1 MMYSIDSLT
10 LISGIDVPIP
20 EIGVNIH
27 QPTIREIAYIG
38 EKSFYEAAQTII
50 IQKED
55 FINRLENIT
64 QEDKTALSQ
73 MSNFEI
79 FLKLVEANPLS
90 NTKVQM
96 LLSLLFPDFNSSIE
110 ERFIFLVNP
119 KEQKNILINDN
130 NFEILQEVIT
140 TILCLQSGNTKEEF
154 NPQGDRAREI
164 AEKIK
169 RGRERAA
176 RLKGEKRQQSSFLSK
191 YISGLGIGT
200 NTLNIH
206 NVLDLTLYKLLNQ
219 LERYG
224 LYTQYNI
231 SIQAKMAGAKDVEDV
246 DWLKDIENK
255 KEVEHK

>member
-1 MMYSIDSLT
+1 MYSIDSLT

-27 QPTIREIAYIG
+27 QPTIREIAFIG

-55 FINRLENIT
+55 FINGLENIT
-64 QEDKTALSQ
+64 QEDKIALSQ

-119 KEQKNILINDN
+119 KEHKNILINDS
-130 NFEILQEVIT
+130 NFEILQEVIS

-176 RLKGEKRQQSSFLSK
+176 RLKGEKRQQSRFLSK

-206 NVLDLTLYKLLNQ
+206 NVLDLTLYQLLNQ

-255 KEVEHK
+255 

>member
-55 FINRLENIT
+55 FINGLENIA
-64 QEDKTALSQ
+64 QEDKIALSQ

-90 NTKVQM
+90 STKVQM

-119 KEQKNILINDN
+119 KEQKSILINDST
-130 NFEILQEVIT
+130 FEILQEVIT

-176 RLKGEKRQQSSFLSK
+176 RLKGEKKQQSSFLSK

-206 NVLDLTLYKLLNQ
+206 NVLDLTLYQLLNQ

-255 KEVEHK
+255 

>member
-38 EKSFYEAAQTII
+38 EKSFYEAAQTMI

-55 FINRLENIT
+55 FINGLENIA
-64 QEDKTALSQ
+64 QEDKIALSQ

-90 NTKVQM
+90 STKVQM

-110 ERFIFLVNP
+110 ERFIYLVNP
-119 KEQKNILINDN
+119 KEQKNILINDST
-130 NFEILQEVIT
+130 FEILQEVIT

-176 RLKGEKRQQSSFLSK
+176 RLKGEKEQQSNFLSK

-206 NVLDLTLYKLLNQ
+206 NVLDLTLYQLLNQ

-255 KEVEHK
+255 

>member
-55 FINRLENIT
+55 FINGLENIT
-64 QEDKTALSQ
+64 QEDKIALSQ

-79 FLKLVEANPLS
+79 FLKLIEANSLS
-90 NTKVQM
+90 STKVQM

-119 KEQKNILINDN
+119 KEQKNILINDS

-176 RLKGEKRQQSSFLSK
+176 RLKGEKRQQSNFLSK

-206 NVLDLTLYKLLNQ
+206 NVLDLTLYQLLNQ

-255 KEVEHK
+255 

>member
-50 IQKED
+50 IQKKD
-55 FINRLENIT
+55 FINGLENIT

-90 NTKVQM
+90 STKVQM

-119 KEQKNILINDN
+119 KEQKNIQINDS
-130 NFEILQEVIT
+130 NFEILQEIIT

-176 RLKGEKRQQSSFLSK
+176 RLKGEKRQQSNFLSK

-206 NVLDLTLYKLLNQ
+206 NVLDLTLYQLLNQ

-255 KEVEHK
+255 

>member
-10 LISGIDVPIP
+10 LISGIDIPIP

-38 EKSFYEAAQTII
+38 EKSFYEAAQTMI
-50 IQKED
+50 IQKEG
-55 FINRLENIT
+55 FINGLENIT
-64 QEDKTALSQ
+64 QEDKIALSQ

-90 NTKVQM
+90 STKVQM

-119 KEQKNILINDN
+119 KEQKSILINDS

-206 NVLDLTLYKLLNQ
+206 NVLDLTLYQLLNQ

-255 KEVEHK
+255 

>member
-50 IQKED
+50 IQKKD
-55 FINRLENIT
+55 FINGLENIT
-64 QEDKTALSQ
+64 QEDKIALSQ

-90 NTKVQM
+90 STKVQM

-119 KEQKNILINDN
+119 KEQKNILINDS
-130 NFEILQEVIT
+130 NFEILQEIIT

-206 NVLDLTLYKLLNQ
+206 NVLDLTLYQLLNQ

-255 KEVEHK
+255 

>member
-1 MMYSIDSLT
+1 MYSIDSLT

-55 FINRLENIT
+55 FINGLENIT
-64 QEDKTALSQ
+64 QEDKIALSQ

-119 KEQKNILINDN
+119 KEQKNILINDS

-206 NVLDLTLYKLLNQ
+206 NVLDLTLYQLLNQ

-231 SIQAKMAGAKDVEDV
+231 SIQAKMAGAEDVEDV

-255 KEVEHK
+255 

>member
-90 NTKVQM
+90 STKVQM

-119 KEQKNILINDN
+119 KEQKNILINDS
-130 NFEILQEVIT
+130 NFEILQEIIT

-206 NVLDLTLYKLLNQ
+206 NVLDLTLYQLLNQ

-255 KEVEHK
+255 

>member
-38 EKSFYEAAQTII
+38 EKSFYEAAQTIWLI
-50 IQKED
+50 LFFQWKKKD
-55 FINRLENIT
+55 FINGLENIT
-64 QEDKTALSQ
+64 QEDKTALSL

-90 NTKVQM
+90 STKVQM

-110 ERFIFLVNP
+110 ERFIYLVNP
-119 KEQKNILINDN
+119 KEQKSILINDST
-130 NFEILQEVIT
+130 FEILQEVII

-176 RLKGEKRQQSSFLSK
+176 RLKGEKKQQSNFLSK

-206 NVLDLTLYKLLNQ
+206 NVLDLTLYQLLNQ

-255 KEVEHK
+255 

>member
-1 MMYSIDSLT
+1 MYSIDSLT

-55 FINRLENIT
+55 FINGLENIT

-119 KEQKNILINDN
+119 KEQKNILINDS

-206 NVLDLTLYKLLNQ
+206 NVLDLTLYQLLNQ

-255 KEVEHK
+255 

>member
-55 FINRLENIT
+55 FINGLENIT
-64 QEDKTALSQ
+64 QEDKTALSL

-90 NTKVQM
+90 STKVQM

-110 ERFIFLVNP
+110 ERFIYLVNP
-119 KEQKNILINDN
+119 KEQKNILINDST
-130 NFEILQEVIT
+130 FEILQEVIT

-176 RLKGEKRQQSSFLSK
+176 RLKGEKKQQSNFLSK

-206 NVLDLTLYKLLNQ
+206 NVLDLTLYQLLNQ

-255 KEVEHK
+255 

>member
-38 EKSFYEAAQTII
+38 EKSFYEAAQTMI

-55 FINRLENIT
+55 FINGLENIA
-64 QEDKTALSQ
+64 QEDKIALSQ

-90 NTKVQM
+90 STKVQM

-110 ERFIFLVNP
+110 ERFIYLVNP
-119 KEQKNILINDN
+119 KEQKSILINDST
-130 NFEILQEVIT
+130 FEILQEVIT

-176 RLKGEKRQQSSFLSK
+176 RLKGEKEQQSNFLSK

-206 NVLDLTLYKLLNQ
+206 NVLDLTLYQLLNQ

-255 KEVEHK
+255 

>member
-1 MMYSIDSLT
+1 MYNIDSLT

-55 FINRLENIT
+55 FINGLENIT

-79 FLKLVEANPLS
+79 FLKLIEANPLS

-119 KEQKNILINDN
+119 KEQKNILINDS

-176 RLKGEKRQQSSFLSK
+176 RLKGEKRQQSNFLSK

-206 NVLDLTLYKLLNQ
+206 NVLDLTLYQLLNQ

-255 KEVEHK
+255 

>member
-1 MMYSIDSLT
+1 MYSIDSLT

-55 FINRLENIT
+55 FINGLENIT

-119 KEQKNILINDN
+119 KEQKNILINDS
-130 NFEILQEVIT
+130 NFEILQEIIT

-206 NVLDLTLYKLLNQ
+206 NVLDLTIYQLLNQ

-255 KEVEHK
+255 

>member
-38 EKSFYEAAQTII
+38 EKSFYEAAQTVI

-55 FINRLENIT
+55 FINGLENIT

-119 KEQKNILINDN
+119 KEQKNILINDSS
-130 NFEILQEVIT
+130 FEILQEVIT

-176 RLKGEKRQQSSFLSK
+176 RLKGEKRQQSNFLSK

-206 NVLDLTLYKLLNQ
+206 NVLDLTLYQLLNQ

-255 KEVEHK
+255 

>member
-50 IQKED
+50 IQKKD
-55 FINRLENIT
+55 FINGLENIT

-90 NTKVQM
+90 STKVQM

-119 KEQKNILINDN
+119 KEQKNILINDS
-130 NFEILQEVIT
+130 NFEILQEIIT

-176 RLKGEKRQQSSFLSK
+176 RLKGEKRQQSNFLSK

-206 NVLDLTLYKLLNQ
+206 NVLDLTLYQLLNQ

-255 KEVEHK
+255 

>member
-55 FINRLENIT
+55 FINGLENIT

-119 KEQKNILINDN
+119 KEQKNILINDS
-130 NFEILQEVIT
+130 NFEILQEIIT

-206 NVLDLTLYKLLNQ
+206 NVLDLTLYQLLNQ

-255 KEVEHK
+255 

>member
-10 LISGIDVPIP
+10 LISGIDIPIP

-50 IQKED
+50 VKKEN
-55 FINRLENIT
+55 FINGLENT
-64 QEDKTALSQ
+64 TEEDKIALSQ

-90 NTKVQM
+90 STKVQM

-119 KEQKNILINDN
+119 KEQKNILINDST
-130 NFEILQEVIT
+130 FEILQEVIT

-176 RLKGEKRQQSSFLSK
+176 RLKGEKNQQSNFLSK

-206 NVLDLTLYKLLNQ
+206 NVLDLTLYQLLNQ

-231 SIQAKMAGAKDVEDV
+231 SIQAKMAGAEGVEDV

-255 KEVEHK
+255 

>member
-55 FINRLENIT
+55 FINGLENIT
-64 QEDKTALSQ
+64 QEDKIALSQ

-119 KEQKNILINDN
+119 KEQKNILINDSS
-130 NFEILQEVIT
+130 FEILQEVIT

-206 NVLDLTLYKLLNQ
+206 NVLDLTLYQLLNQ

-255 KEVEHK
+255 

>member
-38 EKSFYEAAQTII
+38 EKSFYEAAQTMI

-55 FINRLENIT
+55 FINGLENIT
-64 QEDKTALSQ
+64 QEDKIALSQ

-90 NTKVQM
+90 STKVQM

-119 KEQKNILINDN
+119 KEQKNILINDST
-130 NFEILQEVIT
+130 FEILQEVIT

-176 RLKGEKRQQSSFLSK
+176 RLKGEKKQQSNFLSK

-206 NVLDLTLYKLLNQ
+206 NVLDLTLYQLLNQ

-255 KEVEHK
+255 

>member
-55 FINRLENIT
+55 FINGLENIT
-64 QEDKTALSQ
+64 QEDKIALSQ

-191 YISGLGIGT
+191 YISGLGIET

-206 NVLDLTLYKLLNQ
+206 NVLDLTLYQLLNQ

-255 KEVEHK
+255 

>member
-38 EKSFYEAAQTII
+38 EKSFYEAAQTMI
-50 IQKED
+50 IQKKD
-55 FINRLENIT
+55 FINGLENIT

-90 NTKVQM
+90 STKVQM

-119 KEQKNILINDN
+119 KEQKNILINDS

-191 YISGLGIGT
+191 YISSLGIGT

-206 NVLDLTLYKLLNQ
+206 NVLDLTLYQLLNQ

-255 KEVEHK
+255 

>member
-38 EKSFYEAAQTII
+38 EKSFYEAAQTMI

-55 FINRLENIT
+55 FINGLENIA
-64 QEDKTALSQ
+64 QEDKIALSQ

-90 NTKVQM
+90 STKVQM

-119 KEQKNILINDN
+119 KEQKSILINDST
-130 NFEILQEVIT
+130 FEILQEVIT

-176 RLKGEKRQQSSFLSK
+176 RLKGEKEQQSNFLSK

-206 NVLDLTLYKLLNQ
+206 NVLDLTLYQLLNQ

-255 KEVEHK
+255 

>member
-1 MMYSIDSLT
+1 MYSIDSLT

-38 EKSFYEAAQTII
+38 EKSFYEAAQTVI

-55 FINRLENIT
+55 FINGLENIT
-64 QEDKTALSQ
+64 QEDKIALSQ

-90 NTKVQM
+90 STKVQM

-119 KEQKNILINDN
+119 KEQKNILINDS

-176 RLKGEKRQQSSFLSK
+176 RLKGEKRQQSNFLSK

-206 NVLDLTLYKLLNQ
+206 NVLDLTLYQLLNQ

-255 KEVEHK
+255 

>member
-64 QEDKTALSQ
+64 QEDKTALSL

-90 NTKVQM
+90 STKVQM

-110 ERFIFLVNP
+110 ERFIYLVNP
-119 KEQKNILINDN
+119 KEQKSILINDST
-130 NFEILQEVIT
+130 FEILQEVIT

-176 RLKGEKRQQSSFLSK
+176 RLKGEKKQQSSFLSK

-206 NVLDLTLYKLLNQ
+206 NVLDLTLYQLLNQ

-255 KEVEHK
+255 

>member
-55 FINRLENIT
+55 FINGLENIT
-64 QEDKTALSQ
+64 QEDKIALSQ

-119 KEQKNILINDN
+119 KEQKNILINDS

-206 NVLDLTLYKLLNQ
+206 NVLDLTLYQLLNQ

-255 KEVEHK
+255 

>member
-1 MMYSIDSLT
+1 
-10 LISGIDVPIP
+10 
-20 EIGVNIH
+20 
-27 QPTIREIAYIG
+27 
-38 EKSFYEAAQTII
+38 
-50 IQKED
+50 
-55 FINRLENIT
+55 
-64 QEDKTALSQ
+64 

-90 NTKVQM
+90 STKVQM

-110 ERFIFLVNP
+110 ERFIYLVNP
-119 KEQKNILINDN
+119 KEQKSILINDST
-130 NFEILQEVIT
+130 FEILQEVIT

-176 RLKGEKRQQSSFLSK
+176 RLKGEKKQPSNFLSK

-206 NVLDLTLYKLLNQ
+206 NVLDLTLYQLLNQ

-255 KEVEHK
+255 

>member
-1 MMYSIDSLT
+1 MYSIDSLT

-55 FINRLENIT
+55 FINGLENIT
-64 QEDKTALSQ
+64 QEDKIALSQ

-90 NTKVQM
+90 STKVQM

-119 KEQKNILINDN
+119 KEQKNILINDS

-176 RLKGEKRQQSSFLSK
+176 RLKGEKRQQSNFLSK

-206 NVLDLTLYKLLNQ
+206 NVLDLTLYQLLNQ

-255 KEVEHK
+255 

>member
-38 EKSFYEAAQTII
+38 EKSFYEAAQTMI

-55 FINRLENIT
+55 FINGLENIT

-119 KEQKNILINDN
+119 KEQKNILINDS

-206 NVLDLTLYKLLNQ
+206 NVLDLTIYQLLNQ

-255 KEVEHK
+255 

>member
-38 EKSFYEAAQTII
+38 EKSFYEAAQTVI

-55 FINRLENIT
+55 FINGLENIT
-64 QEDKTALSQ
+64 QEDKIALSQ

-119 KEQKNILINDN
+119 KEQKNILINDS

-206 NVLDLTLYKLLNQ
+206 NVLDLTLYQLLNQ

-231 SIQAKMAGAKDVEDV
+231 SIQAKMAGAEDVEDV

-255 KEVEHK
+255 

>member
-55 FINRLENIT
+55 FINGLENIT

-90 NTKVQM
+90 STKVQM

-119 KEQKNILINDN
+119 KEQKNILINDS
-130 NFEILQEVIT
+130 NFEILQEIIT

-206 NVLDLTLYKLLNQ
+206 NVLDLTLYQLLNQ

-255 KEVEHK
+255 

>member
-55 FINRLENIT
+55 FINGLENIT
-64 QEDKTALSQ
+64 QEDKIALSQ

-119 KEQKNILINDN
+119 KEQKNILINDSS
-130 NFEILQEVIT
+130 FEILQEVIT

-176 RLKGEKRQQSSFLSK
+176 RLKGEKRQQSNFLSK

-206 NVLDLTLYKLLNQ
+206 NVLDLTLYQLLNQ

-255 KEVEHK
+255 

>member
-1 MMYSIDSLT
+1 MYNIDSLT

-50 IQKED
+50 IQKEN
-55 FINRLENIT
+55 FINGLENIT

-79 FLKLVEANPLS
+79 FLKLIEANPLS

-119 KEQKNILINDN
+119 KEQKNMLINDS

-176 RLKGEKRQQSSFLSK
+176 RLKGEKRQQSNFLSK

-206 NVLDLTLYKLLNQ
+206 NVLDLTLYQLLNQ

-255 KEVEHK
+255 

>member
-50 IQKED
+50 IQKKD
-55 FINRLENIT
+55 FINGLENIT

-79 FLKLVEANPLS
+79 FLKLIEASSLS
-90 NTKVQM
+90 STKVQM

-119 KEQKNILINDN
+119 KEQKNILINDS

-206 NVLDLTLYKLLNQ
+206 NVLDLTLYQLLNQ

-255 KEVEHK
+255 

>member
-50 IQKED
+50 IQKEN
-55 FINRLENIT
+55 FINGLENIT
-64 QEDKTALSQ
+64 QEDKIALSQ

-90 NTKVQM
+90 STKVQM

-119 KEQKNILINDN
+119 KEQKNILINDS

-176 RLKGEKRQQSSFLSK
+176 RLKGEKRQQSNFLSK

-206 NVLDLTLYKLLNQ
+206 NVLDLTLYQLLNQ

-231 SIQAKMAGAKDVEDV
+231 SIQAKMAGAEGVEDV

-255 KEVEHK
+255 

>member
-55 FINRLENIT
+55 FINGLENIT

-119 KEQKNILINDN
+119 KEQKNILINDS

-176 RLKGEKRQQSSFLSK
+176 RLKGEKRQQSNFLSK

-206 NVLDLTLYKLLNQ
+206 NVLDLTLYQLLNQ

-255 KEVEHK
+255 